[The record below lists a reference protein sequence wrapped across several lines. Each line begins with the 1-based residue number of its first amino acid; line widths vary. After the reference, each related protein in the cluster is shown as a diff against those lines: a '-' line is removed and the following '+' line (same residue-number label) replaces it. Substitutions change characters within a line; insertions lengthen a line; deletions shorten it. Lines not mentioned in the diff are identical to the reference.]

1 MTSLAMNST
10 AMNTRAR
17 AGRCLL
23 LTLGVLLA
31 SGASAEGMEERLRT
45 QLRSTTQQLQ
55 ALQSEQAQ
63 ASAARIAAENQAKQ
77 AQAQIKQLSADLAK
91 ARGVAEQLAGQQQN
105 LHSQAQAQMAASSE
119 QIGKF
124 KKAYDELLVMARAKE
139 AERARLEAQLSERDT
154 QVQQCSVKNQQM
166 YGVAK
171 QILAAYEKIDV
182 AEVMKIRQPF
192 AGGARVK
199 FEELA
204 QGFGDDL
211 YKTQF
216 DAPQAAST
224 H

>member
-1 MTSLAMNST
+1 
-10 AMNTRAR
+10 MNTR
-17 AGRCLL
+17 LL
-23 LTLGVLLA
+23 LLGLGMLIA
-31 SGASAEGMEERLRT
+31 TGASAEGMEERLRT

-55 ALQSEQAQ
+55 ALQSQQAQ
-63 ASAARIAAENQAKQ
+63 ASAAQLAAQNEAKA
-77 AQAQIKQLSADLAK
+77 AQAQIKQLTAELAK
-91 ARGVAEQLAGQQQN
+91 AKGVAEQLAGQQQS
-105 LHSQAQAQMAASSE
+105 LHSQAQAQVAASAE
-119 QIGKF
+119 QTGKF

-139 AERARLEAQLSERDT
+139 AERSKLQAQLAERDT

-171 QILAAYEKIDV
+171 QILTAYENIDV

-192 AGGARVK
+192 AGSARVK
-199 FEELA
+199 FDELA

-216 DAPQAAST
+216 DAPQAALP

>member
-1 MTSLAMNST
+1 MR
-10 AMNTRAR
+10 TRF
-17 AGRCLL
+17 LW
-23 LTLGVLLA
+23 LGLGMLIA
-31 SGASAEGMEERLRT
+31 TGASAEGMEERLRT

-55 ALQSEQAQ
+55 ALQSQQAQ
-63 ASAARIAAENQAKQ
+63 ASAAQLAAQNEVKA
-77 AQAQIKQLSADLAK
+77 AQAQIKQLTAELAK
-91 ARGVAEQLAGQQQN
+91 TKSLADQLVGQQQN
-105 LHSQAQAQMAASSE
+105 LHSQAQAQVAASNE
-119 QIGKF
+119 QTGKL

-139 AERARLEAQLSERDT
+139 AERSKLQAQLTERDT
-154 QVQQCSVKNQQM
+154 QVQQCSAKNQQM

-171 QILAAYEKIDV
+171 QILTAYENIDV

-192 AGGARVK
+192 AGSARVK

-216 DAPQAAST
+216 DAPQAALS

>member
-1 MTSLAMNST
+1 
-10 AMNTRAR
+10 MNTKI
-17 AGRCLL
+17 LL
-23 LTLGVLLA
+23 FALGALVA
-31 SGASAEGMEERLRT
+31 QGVSAEGMEERLRT

-55 ALQSEQAQ
+55 ALQSQQAQ
-63 ASAARIAAENQAKQ
+63 ASAAQVAAQAETKA
-77 AQAQIKQLSADLAK
+77 AQAQIKQLTAELAK
-91 ARGVAEQLAGQQQN
+91 YKGAAEQLASQQDTLQ
-105 LHSQAQAQMAASSE
+105 SQAQAQMAASNE

-124 KKAYDELLVMARAKE
+124 KKAYDELLVMARGKE
-139 AERARLEAQLSERDT
+139 AERARLEMQLAERDT

-171 QILAAYEKIDV
+171 DILTAYEKIDV

-192 AGGARVK
+192 AGTARVK

-204 QGFGDDL
+204 QGFGDEL

-216 DAPQAAST
+216 DAPQAAIT

>member
-1 MTSLAMNST
+1 MK
-10 AMNTRAR
+10 TRFVWL
-17 AGRCLL
+17 GLGLL
-23 LTLGVLLA
+23 IAT
-31 SGASAEGMEERLRT
+31 GASAEGMEERLRT

-55 ALQSEQAQ
+55 ALQSQQAQ
-63 ASAARIAAENQAKQ
+63 ASAAQLAAQTEAKA
-77 AQAQIKQLSADLAK
+77 AQAQIKQLSAELAK
-91 ARGVAEQLAGQQQN
+91 AKGVAEQLAGQQQS
-105 LHSQAQAQMAASSE
+105 LHSQAQAQVAASAE
-119 QIGKF
+119 QTGKF

-139 AERARLEAQLSERDT
+139 AERSKLQAQLTERDT

-171 QILAAYEKIDV
+171 QILTAYENIDV

-192 AGGARVK
+192 AGSARVK

-216 DAPQAAST
+216 DAPQAALA

>member
-1 MTSLAMNST
+1 
-10 AMNTRAR
+10 MNTKI
-17 AGRCLL
+17 LL
-23 LTLGVLLA
+23 FALGALVA
-31 SGASAEGMEERLRT
+31 QGASAEGMEERLRT

-55 ALQSEQAQ
+55 ALQSQQAQ
-63 ASAARIAAENQAKQ
+63 ASAAQVAAQAETKA
-77 AQAQIKQLSADLAK
+77 AQAQIKQLTAELAK
-91 ARGVAEQLAGQQQN
+91 YKGAAEQLASQQDTLQ
-105 LHSQAQAQMAASSE
+105 SQAQAQMAASNE

-124 KKAYDELLVMARAKE
+124 KKAYDELLVMARGKE
-139 AERARLEAQLSERDT
+139 AERARLEMQLAERDT

-171 QILAAYEKIDV
+171 DILTAYEKIDV

-192 AGGARVK
+192 ADTARVK

-204 QGFGDDL
+204 QGFGDEL

-216 DAPQAAST
+216 DAPQAAIT

>member
-1 MTSLAMNST
+1 MN
-10 AMNTRAR
+10 AR
-17 AGRCLL
+17 FLV
-23 LTLGVLLA
+23 LGLGLIVA

-55 ALQSEQAQ
+55 TLQSQQAQ
-63 ASAARIAAENQAKQ
+63 ASAAQLAAQSEAKA
-77 AQAQIKQLSADLAK
+77 AQAQIKQLTAELAK
-91 ARGVAEQLAGQQQN
+91 AKGVAEQLAGQQQS
-105 LHSQAQAQMAASSE
+105 LYSQAQAQVAASNE
-119 QIGKF
+119 QTGKF

-139 AERARLEAQLSERDT
+139 AERSKLQAQLTERDT

-171 QILAAYEKIDV
+171 QILTAYENIDV

-192 AGGARVK
+192 AGSARVK
-199 FEELA
+199 FDELA
-204 QGFGDDL
+204 QGFGDEL

-216 DAPQAAST
+216 DAPQAAIA

>member
-1 MTSLAMNST
+1 MKSPFVWLAL
-10 AMNTRAR
+10 
-17 AGRCLL
+17 GLL
-23 LTLGVLLA
+23 IA
-31 SGASAEGMEERLRT
+31 QGASAEGMEERLRT

-55 ALQSEQAQ
+55 ALQSQQAQ
-63 ASAARIAAENQAKQ
+63 ASAAQLAAQGEAKA
-77 AQAQIKQLSADLAK
+77 AQAQIKQLSAELAK
-91 ARGVAEQLAGQQQN
+91 AKGVAEQLAGQQSSVQ
-105 LHSQAQAQMAASSE
+105 SQAQAQVAASSE

-124 KKAYDELLVMARAKE
+124 KKAYEELLVMARAKE
-139 AERARLEAQLSERDT
+139 AERSKLQTQLAERDT

-171 QILAAYEKIDV
+171 EILAAYEKIDV

-204 QGFGDDL
+204 QGFGDEL
-211 YKTQF
+211 YKTQL
-216 DAPQAAST
+216 DAPQAALA